1 MNIYIAVEEKKREFY
16 AKLLLGFES
25 ALKGNQVYIGNIM
38 PLCEKGG

>member
-1 MNIYIAVEEKKREFY
+1 MNIYIAVEEKKEFY

-38 PLCEKGG
+38 PLCEKDI